1 MRTLALDIDALATDG
16 APFDLAL
23 VKQDLRIGDDFDA
36 LLVGQWIPDAIVW
49 FEGQTQRSLQA
60 RVHRWIIDEFPDCDD
75 QALELPR
82 GKVQSVTS
90 VAYSN
95 GGVITTLR
103 GPSSGSPAGDDYQED
118 LRGARG
124 RLMPLRGASW
134 PSVDADVPAPIVI
147 TYVAGWTATQV
158 PADVKRGLVARIY
171 DSVEIPG
178 ADAFNATARDVE
190 FADKLISGYRI
201 VA

>member
-1 MRTLALDIDALATDG
+1 
-16 APFDLAL
+16 
-23 VKQDLRIGDDFDA
+23 
-36 LLVGQWIPDAIVW
+36 
-49 FEGQTQRSLQA
+49 
-60 RVHRWIIDEFPDCDD
+60 
-75 QALELPR
+75 
-82 GKVQSVTS
+82 
-90 VAYSN
+90 
-95 GGVITTLR
+95 
-103 GPSSGSPAGDDYQED
+103 
-118 LRGARG
+118 
-124 RLMPLRGASW
+124 MPLRGASW